1 MLVAYIIIWFKIYGR
16 SSYCINYLVI
26 SYPVEG
32 CADPDLPERMW
43 MKRDDLEALVGCKAD
58 LQMSW
63 ILKCVHGIWEGQV
76 GICSSS
82 GASVPLPA
90 VSASLPLP
98 IPGPP
103 YSPTV
108 FQNGLVC
115 VIHKFEVFQN
125 LI

>member
-1 MLVAYIIIWFKIYGR
+1 MLKSVMFKY
-16 SSYCINYLVI
+16 SVI
-26 SYPVEG
+26 FHLVEG

-76 GICSSS
+76 GICSSN
-82 GASVPLPA
+82 GASVPLSA
-90 VSASLPLP
+90 VPVSLPLP

-103 YSPTV
+103 ALSTV
-108 FQNGLVC
+108 FQNG
-115 VIHKFEVFQN
+115 
-125 LI
+125 